1 MTIYIYDDNWD
12 PRLNTKMAYGAQA
25 IIEIGKRNEII
36 KNRLGSFGPLIDPN
50 GIRMLLDLL
59 VENSIITDETKARY
73 LLLK

>member
-12 PRLNTKMAYGAQA
+12 PMLNTKMAFSARA
-25 IIEIGKRNEII
+25 ILEIGKKNEIL
-36 KNRLGSFGPLIDPN
+36 KNRMGSLGPLVDPN

-59 VENSIITDETKARY
+59 VENNIITDEAKARY